1 LAVAPLGAQAP
12 DRIAGRVMRVAG
24 TDTLP
29 ASGVLVSLHRI
40 GRTAQGVVDSA
51 RTPAHGR
58 FGFRVRPDTTAVFL
72 VSARHAG
79 IEYFSDPAQPGRD
92 TALALIVSDTSSAV
106 RLELSARHVIVGR
119 PEADGRPVLDLIT
132 LANRSDVTRVAPD
145 TLTPTWSLRLPSG
158 ARNLEVEQGDLSPTA
173 VEQRGDSVR
182 VFAPIPPGR
191 KHLMIGYRLPGD
203 GDEFS
208 WLAPADTFDLL
219 LEEEGASV
227 RGGGLVATGP
237 VDLSGKLLQRWTAA
251 PPTPGTVVVRFGPP
265 GGAGATLLTAL
276 VARPRWSSRTPAGP
290 GAARTCRFP
299 RRSEHAARF
308 PRRAGAARCGVRE
321 SGGAG
326 ARTRVERLPAAPRG
340 AQGGRRSR
348 PCDTSSPLLA
358 LRQYN

>member
-12 DRIAGRVMRVAG
+12 DRVAGRVMRVVG

-29 ASGVLVSLHRI
+29 ASGVSVSLHRI

-72 VSARHAG
+72 VSARYAG
-79 IEYFSDPAQPGRD
+79 IEYFSGPARPGRD

-106 RLELSARHVIVGR
+106 PLELSARHVIVGR

-173 VEQRGDSVR
+173 VEQRGDSVH

-227 RGGGLVATGP
+227 RGGGLVAAGP

-265 GGAGATLLTAL
+265 GGADTTLLTAL
-276 VARPRWSSRTPAGP
+276 VAATALVFAGLLLVLARRARAGSPAGVNVGP
-290 GAARTCRFP
+290 DPLEELVRLDAAYSNREGQVPEPEWSEYLRRRAALKAAAEAALATRH
-299 RRSEHAARF
+299 RRS
-308 PRRAGAARCGVRE
+308 
-321 SGGAG
+321 
-326 ARTRVERLPAAPRG
+326 
-340 AQGGRRSR
+340 
-348 PCDTSSPLLA
+348 
-358 LRQYN
+358 

>member
-12 DRIAGRVMRVAG
+12 DRIAGRVMRVVG

-58 FGFRVRPDTTAVFL
+58 FGFRVRPDSTAVFL
-72 VSARHAG
+72 VSARFAG

-132 LANRSDVTRVAPD
+132 LANRSDITRVAPD

-173 VEQRGDSVR
+173 VEQRGDSVH

-203 GDEFS
+203 RDEFS

-265 GGAGATLLTAL
+265 RGAGTTLLAALVAATAL
-276 VARPRWSSRTPAGP
+276 VFAGLLLVLARRARAGSRAGVNVGPDPLEELVRLDAAYGNREGQVPEPEWSEYLRRR
-290 GAARTCRFP
+290 AALKAAAEAALATRH
-299 RRSEHAARF
+299 RRS
-308 PRRAGAARCGVRE
+308 
-321 SGGAG
+321 
-326 ARTRVERLPAAPRG
+326 
-340 AQGGRRSR
+340 
-348 PCDTSSPLLA
+348 
-358 LRQYN
+358 